1 MGGTRYAA
9 AAVAAVCVAV
19 VKAPAAQAFPVVGGQ
34 GLVPNARAVVDY
46 IQATYPGVLSI
57 GGVRQDALPDHP
69 SGRAVDIMVGSD
81 MGLGDAIYADL
92 LGQRGRFNIS
102 YCMWRVA
109 NHFNHVHCSVAF

>member
-1 MGGTRYAA
+1 MGRTHHAV

-69 SGRAVDIMVGSD
+69 SGRAVDIMVG
-81 MGLGDAIYADL
+81 GNAALGNQIAADL
-92 LGQRGRFNIS
+92 RAQSGRFGMRYLLWQTVS
-102 YCMWRVA
+102 HYD
-109 NHFNHVHCSVAF
+109 HVHVSVN